1 MKGEGEMRFGQKRRA
16 RRDDRRVGSATPQ
29 WTRRLRI
36 VACSLAVLVVGV
48 AGSASAAALIGS
60 RQVKDGS
67 LTGRDLKLGTV
78 RSSDVRDHSL
88 QPQDFGVIPQGPVG
102 IQGDPG
108 DRGASGSPG
117 LGKRTGTVRVVSNE
131 TRVVGLSCLPGQK
144 AIAGSASPIVGV
156 QLLQSGP
163 AFDGSSWGFV
173 LRNFNGLD
181 EDVAIQ
187 AWCVTDR

>member
-1 MKGEGEMRFGQKRRA
+1 MRFGQKRRA
-16 RRDDRRVGSATPQ
+16 GRDDRRVGSANPR
-29 WTRRLRI
+29 WTGRMRML
-36 VACSLAVLVVGV
+36 ACTLVVLVVGV

-67 LTGRDLKLGTV
+67 LTGRDLKVGTV

-88 QPQDFGVIPQGPVG
+88 RRQDFGVLPQGPVG
-102 IQGDPG
+102 SQGDPG
-108 DRGASGSPG
+108 DRGISGSPG
-117 LGKRTGTVRVVSNE
+117 LGIRNATVHIVSGDKRTFA
-131 TRVVGLSCLPGQK
+131 LSCIPPQK
-144 AIAGSASPIVGV
+144 AIAGTTSPIVGV

-173 LRNFNGLD
+173 IRNFNVLD
-181 EDVAIQ
+181 QDVAIQ